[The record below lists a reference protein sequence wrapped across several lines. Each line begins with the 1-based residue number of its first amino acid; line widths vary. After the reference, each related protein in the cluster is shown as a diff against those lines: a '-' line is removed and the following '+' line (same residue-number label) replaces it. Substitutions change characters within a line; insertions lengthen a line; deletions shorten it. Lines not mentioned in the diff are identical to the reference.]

1 MTYHSLGSVWRPF
14 IGFVVVAMIT
24 IFLVFRSRYARI
36 PIWSVMAF
44 TSFLVVFFR
53 LVSVDEMGSLIDLDV
68 ILFLIGMS
76 TLVGIAESS
85 DILNALALWLIG
97 KFRSVKM
104 LVIASSL
111 VFRLLAAFAMNDT
124 VALMGPQ

>member
-1 MTYHSLGSVWRPF
+1 
-14 IGFVVVAMIT
+14 
-24 IFLVFRSRYARI
+24 
-36 PIWSVMAF
+36 MAF